1 MWGHPRW
8 EVRRLSNLQHHPEE
22 SQRTYVLCSN
32 SPVSG
37 EVAGPLDTC
46 ILGLGFYLFWG
57 VWESKLTWAFRGH
70 VSGEPSYEGGEAIG
84 PKETQPN
91 GSACGRPSKAC
102 PSSFGVQT
110 QGPAWVLSQLF
121 WQLQLQHWLT
131 AAVFSKKLEMHA
143 LLAALLSC
151 RATDL
156 FARIHQSA
164 LEPRSCSYWY
174 LACTRAHTPQEEPL
188 QWEAHA
194 ATGQ

>member
-1 MWGHPRW
+1 MGRW
-8 EVRRLSNLQHHPEE
+8 SAGGEVQRLSNLQHHPEE
-22 SQRTYVLCSN
+22 SQRTYVLCFN
-32 SPVSG
+32 SPISG
-37 EVAGPLDTC
+37 EVAGPLDIY

-70 VSGEPSYEGGEAIG
+70 VSGEPSHGGGEAIG

-91 GSACGRPSKAC
+91 GSACGRWSKAC

-110 QGPAWVLSQLF
+110 RGPAWVLSQLF
-121 WQLQLQHWLT
+121 GQLQHWLT

-151 RATDL
+151 RTKDL

-164 LEPRSCSYWY
+164 LKPRSCCYWY
-174 LACTRAHTPQEEPL
+174 LACTTAHTPQQEEPL
-188 QWEAHA
+188 QWEAHT